1 VLSPSQIKNAI
12 TRISPLK
19 LIREKTETSDEGLRD
34 GFWEVSHVLRKRSR
48 EMARLEEAG
57 VGEGQRTVV
66 EAMFDSIESGV
77 GELEGGVEGVRSMD
91 FWVGVFGLV

>member
-1 VLSPSQIKNAI
+1 M
-12 TRISPLK
+12 
-19 LIREKTETSDEGLRD
+19 E
-34 GFWEVSHVLRKRSR
+34 
-48 EMARLEEAG
+48 RLEEAG

-77 GELEGGVEGVRSMD
+77 GELEGRVEGVRSMD